1 MFSWV
6 KRWRLLSL
14 SAGQFEYLWL
24 IVLATA
30 VGITAALGNLG
41 FQALIRLCGAIFLR
55 REAHALGVQHGL
67 PWSLL
72 LPLVLVS
79 GGVVL
84 VILEW
89 LFPGDVLGYG
99 FSNFLRMVHFG
110 GARIKRRWIFLKA
123 AGSALSLGAG
133 ASVGREGPI
142 AQIGGAIGSAIAQS
156 THLSTEHAKV
166 LVACGAGA
174 GIATTFNAPLGG
186 LLFAQ
191 EIVLLGE
198 TELTNLSLL
207 VVSTAAG
214 VVTSRALLGDLSVL
228 PVQQFVMHSYWEI
241 ISYAALGV
249 FLGVLSVIYIRSFYR
264 TADFFTSLPIPV
276 WARLLCGLAVVGL
289 IAVPLRA
296 NLSDGYPVIDQALN
310 GNVPLQM
317 MAILFVAK
325 FLASIISL
333 ACGAP
338 GGVFGPVFFVGTMAG
353 GTFHGLLHALFP
365 RLVAG
370 GLRGSYALLGLGAFL
385 AGTTHAPLT
394 SIFLLT
400 EMTGNY
406 GVTLAALVSSVIAMV
421 VARSIEPNSID
432 TYALARQGISLEI
445 EKDRLA
451 LTGVSVASIVK
462 GEPTTL
468 DAAAKLDVI
477 FSVAASSTQDVL
489 PVLDGQNNY
498 LGAINT
504 RDLVGLI
511 ASVGDLRELIN
522 AYDLSRSSF
531 PSVGPQANLEDALH
545 VMEDEL
551 TAALPVVDPDRPNQ
565 LLGLITRAEIGRV
578 FSHATGGVSPFPSR
592 DTYIFWSRGY
602 RVARIRVPAAAE
614 SKTLRE
620 LGSRVRFGVN
630 VLAVQNRDNPGA
642 GFVLIEADEPLHG
655 GDTLI
660 VAGRSASIRA
670 FERELHAT

>member
-214 VVTSRALLGDLSVL
+214 VVTSRALLGNLAVL
-228 PVQQFVMHSYWEI
+228 PAQAFILRSYWEI
-241 ISYAALGV
+241 FIYAGLGV
-249 FLGVLSVIYIRSFYR
+249 VLGILSVIYIRLFYR
-264 TADFFTSLPIPV
+264 ISDFIKGLPMPQ
-276 WARLLCGLAVVGL
+276 WCQLLLGLAVVGMVA
-289 IAVPLRA
+289 IPLRQ
-296 NLSDGYPVIDQALN
+296 NLADGYPVIDQALN
-310 GNVPLQM
+310 GMLPIRLM
-317 MAILFVAK
+317 IALLAAK
-325 FLASIISL
+325 IFTSCVSL
-333 ACGAP
+333 GCGAP
-338 GGVFGPVFFVGTMAG
+338 GGVFGPIFFVGAMAG
-353 GTFHGLLHALFP
+353 G
-365 RLVAG
+365 
-370 GLRGSYALLGLGAFL
+370 
-385 AGTTHAPLT
+385 
-394 SIFLLT
+394 
-400 EMTGNY
+400 
-406 GVTLAALVSSVIAMV
+406 
-421 VARSIEPNSID
+421 
-432 TYALARQGISLEI
+432 
-445 EKDRLA
+445 
-451 LTGVSVASIVK
+451 
-462 GEPTTL
+462 
-468 DAAAKLDVI
+468 
-477 FSVAASSTQDVL
+477 
-489 PVLDGQNNY
+489 
-498 LGAINT
+498 
-504 RDLVGLI
+504 
-511 ASVGDLRELIN
+511 
-522 AYDLSRSSF
+522 
-531 PSVGPQANLEDALH
+531 
-545 VMEDEL
+545 
-551 TAALPVVDPDRPNQ
+551 
-565 LLGLITRAEIGRV
+565 
-578 FSHATGGVSPFPSR
+578 
-592 DTYIFWSRGY
+592 
-602 RVARIRVPAAAE
+602 
-614 SKTLRE
+614 
-620 LGSRVRFGVN
+620 
-630 VLAVQNRDNPGA
+630 
-642 GFVLIEADEPLHG
+642 
-655 GDTLI
+655 
-660 VAGRSASIRA
+660 
-670 FERELHAT
+670 